1 MPHFA
6 AAFARE
12 LQGGTM
18 KFAAKVMVVAGT
30 LFTSAFGH
38 ADTIKIDGS
47 STVFPVTEAVAEAY
61 RKVSP
66 ATKVTIGVSGTG
78 GGFKKFGAG
87 EIDINNASRPIKDKE
102 KADAA
107 AKGVDFYELPVAYDG
122 LSVVV
127 NKNNK
132 FVDTLTIEQLKKIW
146 EPNSSIKTWKD
157 VNPAWP
163 DKKIALYGPG
173 PDSGTFDYFTEEV
186 VGKSK
191 AMRSDFTS
199 SEDDNVLVNGI
210 SGDEYALGYFGYVYF
225 LENSKKLKAVK
236 VDSGKGAVAPSE
248 DDIATGKYP
257 LARPIFI
264 VVSSKAAERKEVKD
278 FVTFYLKNAAEMAKE
293 VGYTPLPASMYTTAL
308 KKFETGKTGHWNS
321 TAH

>member
-1 MPHFA
+1 
-6 AAFARE
+6 
-12 LQGGTM
+12 M
-18 KFAAKVMVVAGT
+18 KFAARFIVVAGSM
-30 LFTSAFGH
+30 FASAFAH

-61 RKVSP
+61 RQVSP

-87 EIDINNASRPIKDKE
+87 ETDINNASRPIKDKE
-102 KADAA
+102 KAEAA
-107 AKGVDFYELPVAYDG
+107 AKGIDFYELPVAFDG

-132 FVDTLTIEQLKKIW
+132 FVDSLTVEQLKKIW
-146 EPNSSIKTWKD
+146 EPGSTVKTWKD

-210 SGDEYALGYFGYVYF
+210 SGDEYALGYFGYVYY
-225 LENSKKLKAVK
+225 LENSKKLKALK
-236 VDSGKGAVAPSE
+236 IDHGKGAVAPS
-248 DDIATGKYP
+248 DADISSGKYP
-257 LARPIFI
+257 LSRPIFI
-264 VVSSKAAERKEVKD
+264 VVSSKAAERQEIKD
-278 FVTFYLKNAAEMAKE
+278 FVTYYLKNAAAMAKE
-293 VGYTPLPASMYTTAL
+293 VGYTPLPAAMYTEAL
-308 KKFETGKTGHWNS
+308 KKFETGKKGHWGS
-321 TAH
+321 TSH